1 MEFSLR
7 LTKKRLHSLF
17 VKILVQLVYSEEVKN
32 LKINLSIR
40 FMSITIIVVIITIT
54 DMNIDIKQKTILI
67 NVNQD

>member
-17 VKILVQLVYSEEVKN
+17 VNILVQLVYSEEVKN
-32 LKINLSIR
+32 LKINLPIR

-54 DMNIDIKQKTILI
+54 DMNIDTKQKTILI